1 MKAKAVVP
9 AFVFK
14 IVAPVFSAFS
24 SNVKDMLEMYNWVST
39 GAYVSKDT
47 VQQKKLFGDLP
58 TIEEAITRYCKDKK
72 LI

>member
-1 MKAKAVVP
+1 M
-9 AFVFK
+9 
-14 IVAPVFSAFS
+14 
-24 SNVKDMLEMYNWVST
+24 KDMLEMSNWVST

-47 VQQKKLFGDLP
+47 ARQKRLFGDLP